1 MIDTSERDFE
11 KTIEEALTGASED
24 ASDWGVRE
32 PTTTYGT
39 PESHYIKRHPEDYN
53 RSLCLDSE
61 MIFDFIYTTQAS
73 MWEELK
79 TQHGAK
85 VKERFLKRLVKE
97 IETRGTLDV
106 LRRGV
111 KDLGCKFDMAYFKP
125 VSGLNEE
132 HRRLYNGNILSVTR
146 QPHYSEREPNKSL
159 DMVLFLNGIPIITAE
174 LKNPLKGQTVQDA
187 VQQYRRDRDPKEL
200 FFKFGRCLAHFAVD
214 TDLVYMTTH
223 LKGGSTV
230 FLPFN
235 KGNAGGAGNPDNPD
249 GFKTS
254 YLWEEVWQKDSLLE
268 IIAQYLQ
275 VVELEDDKGKK
286 TGERSLIFP
295 RYHQLDAVR
304 RLVAHAMGHGSGQQY
319 LIQHSAGSGKS
330 NTIAWLCHQLSGLHD
345 EEDRRVFDSIIV
357 ITDRRVLDRQ
367 LRRTIKQFEQVR
379 GVVEAITTQKS
390 RNLARALEEGKDIII
405 TTLQTFPFAVDL
417 IGKLHGKHFAV
428 VIDEAHSSQSGEG
441 ATSVKKMLSITTLE
455 EAEKEDVPA
464 EDGEDMINARIE
476 EEMRLRGRL
485 PNVSFFA
492 FTATPK
498 NKTLELFGTQLPD
511 GSFESFSLY
520 TMRQAIEEGFILDV
534 LQNYTTFKV
543 YFSLLKKIK
552 DDPRYDKK
560 KATYLLR
567 SYADLHEHAIDE
579 KTDLMLE
586 HFWTQVR
593 HRIDDKAKTM
603 VVTRSRLHAVRYK
616 LAFDRYLMGQ
626 GYPFR
631 ALVAFSGT
639 VKDPDSGQ
647 EFTESGMNGF
657 PESQTAEAFKQN
669 DCRILIVANKFQ
681 TGFDQPLLHTMYVD
695 KKLGGVHAVQTLSR
709 LNRTHPDKEETMVL
723 DFANE
728 AEEIQKSFQPYYEAT
743 LLTEPTDPNK
753 LYDFERMLNDYHIF
767 GRSDVDDF
775 ASVYFSKKGKQEKIH
790 AVLNPVIDRYLE
802 RDEDE
807 RADFKDHLV
816 SYVRLFAFLSQ
827 IITFTDAD
835 LEKLYQFSRHLL
847 QKLPV
852 PRDKLPVEIT
862 ENINMDSYRIQQTSS
877 GEIKLMG
884 GDGELQPI
892 SELGTGRSSEE
903 ELAPLSEIVH
913 YMNEH
918 YGTEFTDVDKVKYFA
933 EDMERRLTG
942 NDALVKAS
950 NPDINSRENFRLAF
964 NEFFSDTLEGMIDS
978 NFEIYKKVVDDE
990 EFGKLFRAVMFD
1002 KVYGRLSGE
1011 L

>member
-1 MIDTSERDFE
+1 
-11 KTIEEALTGASED
+11 
-24 ASDWGVRE
+24 
-32 PTTTYGT
+32 
-39 PESHYIKRHPEDYN
+39 
-53 RSLCLDSE
+53 
-61 MIFDFIYTTQAS
+61 
-73 MWEELK
+73 
-79 TQHGAK
+79 
-85 VKERFLKRLVKE
+85 
-97 IETRGTLDV
+97 
-106 LRRGV
+106 
-111 KDLGCKFDMAYFKP
+111 
-125 VSGLNEE
+125 
-132 HRRLYNGNILSVTR
+132 
-146 QPHYSEREPNKSL
+146 
-159 DMVLFLNGIPIITAE
+159 
-174 LKNPLKGQTVQDA
+174 
-187 VQQYRRDRDPKEL
+187 
-200 FFKFGRCLAHFAVD
+200 
-214 TDLVYMTTH
+214 
-223 LKGGSTV
+223 
-230 FLPFN
+230 
-235 KGNAGGAGNPDNPD
+235 
-249 GFKTS
+249 
-254 YLWEEVWQKDSLLE
+254 
-268 IIAQYLQ
+268 
-275 VVELEDDKGKK
+275 
-286 TGERSLIFP
+286 
-295 RYHQLDAVR
+295 
-304 RLVAHAMGHGSGQQY
+304 
-319 LIQHSAGSGKS
+319 
-330 NTIAWLCHQLSGLHD
+330 
-345 EEDRRVFDSIIV
+345 
-357 ITDRRVLDRQ
+357 
-367 LRRTIKQFEQVR
+367 
-379 GVVEAITTQKS
+379 
-390 RNLARALEEGKDIII
+390 
-405 TTLQTFPFAVDL
+405 
-417 IGKLHGKHFAV
+417 
-428 VIDEAHSSQSGEG
+428 
-441 ATSVKKMLSITTLE
+441 ATSVKKMLSTTTLE

-464 EDGEDMINARIE
+464 EDGEDVINARIE

-520 TMRQAIEEGFILDV
+520 TMRQAIEEKFILDV

-579 KTDLMLE
+579 KTELMLE

-593 HRIDDKAKTM
+593 HRIDDRAKAM
-603 VVTRSRLHAVRYK
+603 IVTRSRLHAVRYK
-616 LAFDRYLMGQ
+616 LAFDRYIRGQ
-626 GYPFR
+626 GYSFR

-639 VKDPDSGQ
+639 VRDPDSGQ

-669 DCRILIVANKFQ
+669 DYRILIVANKFQ

-709 LNRTHPDKEETMVL
+709 LNRTHPDKEDTMVL

-728 AEEIQKSFQPYYEAT
+728 AEEIRKSFQPYYEAT
-743 LLTEPTDPNK
+743 LLTEQTDPNK

-767 GRSDVDDF
+767 GRSDVDSF

-790 AVLNPVIDRYLE
+790 AILNPVIDRYLG

-807 RADFKDHLV
+807 RYDFKDHLV

-877 GEIKLMG
+877 GAIMLMG
-884 GDGELQPI
+884 EDGELQPI

-942 NDALVKAS
+942 NDALVMAS

-990 EFGKLFRAVMFD
+990 EFGELFRAVMFD
-1002 KVYGRLSGE
+1002 RTYQRLVGE
-1011 L
+1011 VS